1 MKIRFTTIT
10 LTILFI
16 SFTHA
21 RVLTKS
27 NKLKDDESSVS
38 IESNVDTRVQT
49 NKVVQEQVQSSAK
62 DNESMSSENSHVSSK
77 SKIVASHPV
86 EVSNKTSEHSSHKS
100 TENQVLPS
108 VTRSVHSSHKTS
120 VASESSQK
128 QAEVTVV
135 VKEESK
141 RNEHLSNETSS
152 FKTDPSMKDYDIN
165 QTESQANKSV
175 ANEVVHKEVTSNESS
190 SHNSDVIED
199 TVVNKGTQVL
209 SENSDMIEEESTSV
223 KESRD
228 ASEGLKIASAFVGVV
243 TLIAM
248 L

>member
-16 SFTHA
+16 SFTHT

-49 NKVVQEQVQSSAK
+49 NKVVQEPVKSNVK
-62 DNESMSSENSHVSSK
+62 DNESMTNESSHVSSK
-77 SKIVASHPV
+77 SKIVQSHPV
-86 EVSNKTSEHSSHKS
+86 DASNKSSEEVSRKS
-100 TENQVLPS
+100 VEAKILPS

-120 VASESSQK
+120 AVSELQK
-128 QAEVTVV
+128 ENVV
-135 VKEESK
+135 VEVRDAETSNK
-141 RNEHLSNETSS
+141 LSNETSS

-165 QTESQANKSV
+165 ATESQANKSLS
-175 ANEVVHKEVTSNESS
+175 NEVAHKEVKSQESS

-209 SENSDMIEEESTSV
+209 SEKSDMIEEESTSV
-223 KESRD
+223 TESRD